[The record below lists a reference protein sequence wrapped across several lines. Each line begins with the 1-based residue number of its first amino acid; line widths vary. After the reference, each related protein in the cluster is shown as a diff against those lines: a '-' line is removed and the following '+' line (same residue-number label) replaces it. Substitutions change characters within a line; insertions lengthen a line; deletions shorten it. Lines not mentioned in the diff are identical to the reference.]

1 MKNYEVFCNV
11 SAPDYLCARYKKSF
25 PDFNTALRYAKENDG
40 RIFYVETKTKK
51 LVADCSKERR
61 DNGR

>member
-11 SAPDYLCARYKKSF
+11 SAPDYLCARYKKAFS
-25 PDFNTALRYAKENDG
+25 DFNSALHYARENDG
-40 RIFYVETKTKK
+40 RVFYTKK

>member
-11 SAPDYLCARYKKSF
+11 SVPDYLYARYKKVF
-25 PDFNTALRYAKENDG
+25 PDFNSALRYAKENDG
-40 RIFYVETKTKK
+40 RIFYMETKG